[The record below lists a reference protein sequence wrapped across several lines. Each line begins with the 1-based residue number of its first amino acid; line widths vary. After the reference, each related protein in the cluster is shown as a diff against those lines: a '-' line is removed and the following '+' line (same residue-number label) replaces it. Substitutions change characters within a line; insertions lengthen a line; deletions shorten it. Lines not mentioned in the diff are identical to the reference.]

1 MPLQATSGA
10 ASYDAFGGGVPIIP
24 NYIEEV
30 FQTWLYTGNGSTQTI
45 TNGIDL
51 AGKGGL
57 VWIKQRPSTLDHSLF
72 DTVRGAT
79 NKLSTNLTF
88 GNSVATTSLTAFNSN
103 GFTLGSDN
111 DVNTSGANNL
121 YASWTFREQPKF
133 FDVVTWTGSG
143 ANRTIAHNLGSVPGC
158 IMVKRTDTTGAWQV
172 YHRGLANT
180 QYIVLNTTAAAATG
194 ATRWNSTTPTD
205 TVFSLGTDVTVNASG
220 GTYVA
225 YLFAHD
231 AGGFGLTGTDNVISC
246 GSYTGNGSTTG
257 PVINLGY
264 EPQYVLIKNA
274 SATGF
279 WFCFDNMR
287 GIATGGTD
295 AVLYPNGGDAEAN
308 STDNIDL
315 TSTGFQIKNSAGSIN
330 GNGNTLIY
338 IAIRRGPMKV
348 PTTGTSVFE
357 TITRTGTGVNTTVSS
372 SVQPDFIWIKARA
385 TSSQDHHLFSRLR
398 GVLNSLMP
406 ARTDAEF
413 SYAGSVTAMNNNS
426 FQVNAANDVNLSSTA
441 YVNWVMRR
449 ASGFLDEVCWTGD
462 GSTGRLISHN
472 LNAPPEIILMK
483 SRSATGDWRFWC
495 RSNSFY
501 AGTASTNVCLLPMT
515 ANGFNDSSS
524 SYGEAAYFPAGLP
537 TASNFSVVNGDAAT
551 NATGVTHVAYLFASC
566 PGVSRVGRY
575 TGNGSSQTINCGFTG
590 GARFIL
596 IKRTSAAGDWYV
608 WDTARG
614 IISGNDP
621 HLSLN
626 TNAVEVTSNDTIDAD
641 NTGFVVN
648 QVAATNVNVN
658 AATYIF
664 LAIA

>member
-10 ASYDAFGGGVPIIP
+10 ASYDAFGGGVPYVP
-24 NYIEEV
+24 TYIEEL
-30 FQTWLYTGNGSTQTI
+30 FRTWLYTGTGANQTI

-57 VWIKQRPSTLDHSLF
+57 VWMKNRTSVQLHSLC
-72 DTVRGAT
+72 DTVTGAQKYL
-79 NKLSTNLTF
+79 NSASTAAQSSGSTF
-88 GNSVATTSLTAFNSN
+88 LQSFTSTGFNTGSTFSAN
-103 GFTLGSDN
+103 GDN
-111 DVNTSGANNL
+111 

-133 FDVVTWTGSG
+133 FDVVTWTGNG
-143 ANRTIAHNLGSVPGC
+143 VAGRQIPHNLGSAVGC
-158 IMVKRTDTTGAWQV
+158 LIVKCTSAVEDWQV
-172 YHRGLANT
+172 WHRTFAGN
-180 QYIVLNTTAAAATG
+180 QRIRLNLTDAVDTAG
-194 ATRWNSTTPTD
+194 SVVWNGVAPTS
-205 TVFSLGTDVTVNASG
+205 TVFTVGDNGVSNGSG
-220 GTYVA
+220 RTYVA
-225 YLFAHD
+225 YLFAHN

-246 GSYTGNGSTTG
+246 GSVTDNNR
-257 PVINLGY
+257 VELGY
-264 EPQYVLIKNA
+264 EPQFLLMKTTSGTGNWILVDTMRGLTANTSGGNGTLFANTTATEA
-274 SATGF
+274 SGARYANIDATGF
-279 WFCFDNMR
+279 TSNM
-287 GIATGGTD
+287 GAPGTH
-295 AVLYPNGGDAEAN
+295 
-308 STDNIDL
+308 
-315 TSTGFQIKNSAGSIN
+315 
-330 GNGNTLIY
+330 IY
-338 IAIRRGPMKV
+338 IAIRRGPMRA
-348 PTTGTSVFE
+348 PTTGTSVLE
-357 TITRTGTGVNTTVSS
+357 TITRTGTDVNTTVSS